1 MITFAPLDKQM
12 VKVGM
17 RVQDRY
23 GLTGTVKWFGEIDK
37 KSNPLVEKGKYVG
50 IEFDE
55 SSPSPLRNDGKWGNK
70 RYFTCDPGKGGFL
83 KPKMVYPEVNPTVVA
98 DLRQRY
104 GDKVADWH
112 DFELVKFCIA
122 RNFDMQAV
130 YTMLEKHFEWL
141 EEFKPSYDEYFP
153 DSMCEDYPCG
163 YGGTCDYDNNIIY
176 CERPCNAG
184 KLTANE
190 YMERYSPAA
199 IMRWHACA
207 MEMGKKI
214 LKESNYKYKRVCY
227 IVDLTNVGLS
237 TSRSLI
243 SFGRTIASVDQANYP
258 EHLGRLFLV
267 NCPKV
272 FTLVWKLLRFFIDA
286 ETNRKVHFVPPGDGL
301 KYLKQFMPEEAIP
314 DFAGGSSTAWR
325 SKGTRVGSTDPLNA
339 FKGVTVFQAVASDGI
354 PERFDDMD
362 EEGLSQEEK
371 KSNNNGRLGSSGSN
385 SEDGKVRGSSL

>member
-1 MITFAPLDKQM
+1 MIMFAPLDKKL
-12 VKVGM
+12 VKVGI

-23 GLTGTVKWFGEIDK
+23 GLTGTVKWFGEVDK
-37 KSNPLVEKGKYVG
+37 KSNPLVEKGTYVG

-55 SSPSPLRNDGKWGNK
+55 ATPSPMRNDGKWGEK

-83 KPKMVYPEVNPTVVA
+83 KSKMVYPEVNSTAIA

-104 GDKVADWH
+104 GNKVADWY

-122 RNFDMQAV
+122 RKFDMQAV
-130 YTMLEKHFEWL
+130 YTMLDNHLEWL
-141 EEFKPSYDEYFP
+141 EKFKPSHDEYFP

-163 YGGTCDYDNNIIY
+163 YSSACDYDNNIIY

-184 KLTANE
+184 RLTANE
-190 YMERYSPAA
+190 YMERYSPTV

-214 LKESNYKYKRVCY
+214 MNESKYKYKRVCY
-227 IVDLTNVGLS
+227 IVDLTNVGAS
-237 TSRSLI
+237 MSRSLI

-272 FTLVWKLLRFFIDA
+272 FTVVWRLLRLFIDA
-286 ETNRKVHFVPPGDGL
+286 ETNRKVNFVPPGDGV

-314 DFAGGSSTAWR
+314 DFAGGPSKAWR
-325 SKGTRVGSTDPLNA
+325 SKGSRVGSTDPLNA
-339 FKGVTVFQAVASDGI
+339 FKGATVFQAVASDGV
-354 PERFDDMD
+354 PDRFDDVD

-371 KSNNNGRLGSSGSN
+371 KSNSNGRLGSSGTN
-385 SEDGKVRGSSL
+385 SEDGNVKDSSL